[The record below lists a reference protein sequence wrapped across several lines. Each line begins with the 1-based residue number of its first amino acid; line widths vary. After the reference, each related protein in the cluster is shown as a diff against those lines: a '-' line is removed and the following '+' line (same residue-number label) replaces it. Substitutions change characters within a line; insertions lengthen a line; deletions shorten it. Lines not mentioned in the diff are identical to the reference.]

1 MSAGIPLLLSTIL
14 SMLIL
19 VVWALKG
26 SGSKKIRVLTSSL
39 VFVLL
44 ISCWIVLLN
53 YGAFHPVGSWGMAL
67 GFLISLFSL
76 LIPVIGNRLV
86 RDGNS

>member
-1 MSAGIPLLLSTIL
+1 MSAGTPLFLSTIL

-19 VVWALKG
+19 VIWTLKG
-26 SGSKKIRVLTSSL
+26 SGSKKMRVLTSSL

-44 ISCWIVLLN
+44 ISCWVVLLS
-53 YGAFHPVGSWGMAL
+53 YGVFHPVGSWGMAL
-67 GFLISLFSL
+67 GFIISLFSL
-76 LIPVIGNRLV
+76 FIPVIGNRLV